1 MPVGCPVPAGPPW
14 RLGQDPG
21 PCVPGEL
28 GFTSPVN
35 CPLLCSSGWVWSLS
49 GIPHICQKPCSP
61 HGQQAGQLPQE
72 TGLQGCSQ
80 AVRGSETQVP
90 AGVQPR
96 NSREPPGRSFLL
108 KSPQWFRTAGLFA
121 AIWQVS
127 LKCQE
132 HLPTPNLHTHP
143 LRGPYGETPWTLQGQ
158 PDRWP
163 VPDLPSSGS
172 DLHPALLLVLEPLLP
187 AAFLESR
194 S

>member
-1 MPVGCPVPAGPPW
+1 MFSVSPSAPRGACCVGSTQSPTLPIVHASQSARGP
-14 RLGQDPG
+14 GHKH
-21 PCVPGEL
+21 
-28 GFTSPVN
+28 T
-35 CPLLCSSGWVWSLS
+35 
-49 GIPHICQKPCSP
+49 HT
-61 HGQQAGQLPQE
+61 H
-72 TGLQGCSQ
+72 TH
-80 AVRGSETQVP
+80 VRMRQNRP
-90 AGVQPR
+90 RKR

-108 KSPQWFRTAGLFA
+108 KSPQWFRTAGLFT

>member
-1 MPVGCPVPAGPPW
+1 MSGSLDEAVEHEIHEPPSSPLKSDLPLTLGPADVFRVSFGPQGSVLCRLHPESHPAHCPCLTECPW
-14 RLGQDPG
+14 SWTQ
-21 PCVPGEL
+21 
-28 GFTSPVN
+28 T
-35 CPLLCSSGWVWSLS
+35 
-49 GIPHICQKPCSP
+49 HT
-61 HGQQAGQLPQE
+61 H
-72 TGLQGCSQ
+72 TH
-80 AVRGSETQVP
+80 VRMRQNRP
-90 AGVQPR
+90 RKR

-108 KSPQWFRTAGLFA
+108 KSPQWFRTAGLFT